1 MLFWQLFLY
10 CLFFTAMVKLAVGS
24 SAVNGLFFY
33 PQAVQERAFALGL
46 SDRETVR
53 RRFRRFMA
61 AFYLVMPAALLGIVG
76 GWNGIRDFGGAYRQS
91 LLFLEVMNVYDG
103 VVIDK
108 LWVGHSRFWRLPG
121 AGGSALRAE
130 LGASAAQALQAGPG
144 LDRGRGP
151 GSRAGS
157 ADLLI
162 GTGTGPGGGIR
173 RGLSAGRG
181 CSFLGER
188 FQMAC
193 RILQF
198 ISYN

>member
-10 CLFFTAMVKLAVGS
+10 CLLFTAMVKLAVGN

-121 AGGSALRAE
+121 AEDLPYVQSRGQVLRKRCKLALVWIA
-130 LGASAAQALQAGPG
+130 GAALAAG
-144 LDRGRGP
+144 LVV
-151 GSRAGS
+151 
-157 ADLLI
+157 LI
-162 GTGTGPGGGIR
+162 
-173 RGLSAGRG
+173 
-181 CSFLGER
+181 F
-188 FQMAC
+188 
-193 RILQF
+193 
-198 ISYN
+198 

>member
-10 CLFFTAMVKLAVGS
+10 CLFFTAMVKLAVGN

-108 LWVGHSRFWRLPG
+108 LWVGRSPFWKLPG
-121 AGGSALRAE
+121 IDLPYAQTWPQMLRKRLVLSLIWAV
-130 LGASAAQALQAGPG
+130 GAV
-144 LDRGRGP
+144 
-151 GSRAGS
+151 
-157 ADLLI
+157 I
-162 GTGTGPGGGIR
+162 PGG
-173 RGLSAGRG
+173 LALL
-181 CSFLGER
+181 F
-188 FQMAC
+188 
-193 RILQF
+193 
-198 ISYN
+198 